1 MANGCISDATIT
13 TLRGVS
19 FDGRVR
25 SRAAG
30 FAVVA
35 DPFDGRAD
43 AFPAFWRWGGDTGE
57 AAARFL
63 LTGAALAV
71 GLARV
76 AFGGF
81 EAFRGAALGDGSD
94 RDAVER
100 FFAINQWGVTACA
113 ENHEFSMP
121 TRGAVIRR
129 AICAVMAVSDTSILK
144 ERWISP
150 IARETCVQYNPAV
163 TEAQQPR
170 TEPRE
175 IVELRRLKEQQPD
188 LSSAADLQI
197 ELLQL
202 QRRVQS
208 RVPLP
213 AINLDAAHLTG
224 LLAAGP
230 ILHFDHLKIDW
241 SDVRFLVRAAA
252 AAMRTHEALDA
263 ADLRKIDLIA
273 RDAERLPSLV
283 RAWFEG
289 TGPSGTVPAELEGL
303 ETVLLQA
310 MRPILTRAADAIL
323 ARVDLA
329 DWMRGH
335 CPVCGGEPDL
345 AVITP
350 AAERLLICSRCL
362 ARWRFDQIMCP
373 FCRNA
378 DRSRITSFT
387 SRDGRYRLSACDVCE
402 RYLKAYDAR
411 NASRPVMPAVDSV
424 ATLPLD
430 AAAMQRGYK

>member
-1 MANGCISDATIT
+1 
-13 TLRGVS
+13 
-19 FDGRVR
+19 
-25 SRAAG
+25 
-30 FAVVA
+30 
-35 DPFDGRAD
+35 
-43 AFPAFWRWGGDTGE
+43 
-57 AAARFL
+57 
-63 LTGAALAV
+63 
-71 GLARV
+71 
-76 AFGGF
+76 
-81 EAFRGAALGDGSD
+81 
-94 RDAVER
+94 
-100 FFAINQWGVTACA
+100 
-113 ENHEFSMP
+113 
-121 TRGAVIRR
+121 
-129 AICAVMAVSDTSILK
+129 MAVLATRILN
-144 ERWISP
+144 ERWFSP
-150 IARETCVQYNPAV
+150 IARATCVQYNPAV

-170 TEPRE
+170 AEPRE

-213 AINLDAAHLTG
+213 AINLDAAHLAR
-224 LLAAGP
+224 LLAAGS

-241 SDVRFLVRAAA
+241 SDLRFLVRAAA

-263 ADLRKIDLIA
+263 ADLRKIDFIT

-289 TGPSGTVPAELEGL
+289 TGQSGTVPAEVEGL
-303 ETVLLQA
+303 ETVVLQA

-329 DWMRGH
+329 QWTRGH

>member
-1 MANGCISDATIT
+1 
-13 TLRGVS
+13 
-19 FDGRVR
+19 
-25 SRAAG
+25 
-30 FAVVA
+30 
-35 DPFDGRAD
+35 
-43 AFPAFWRWGGDTGE
+43 
-57 AAARFL
+57 
-63 LTGAALAV
+63 
-71 GLARV
+71 
-76 AFGGF
+76 
-81 EAFRGAALGDGSD
+81 
-94 RDAVER
+94 
-100 FFAINQWGVTACA
+100 
-113 ENHEFSMP
+113 
-121 TRGAVIRR
+121 
-129 AICAVMAVSDTSILK
+129 
-144 ERWISP
+144 
-150 IARETCVQYNPAV
+150 V

-188 LSSAADLQI
+188 LASAVDLQI

-202 QRRVQS
+202 QRRVQT

-213 AINLDAAHLTG
+213 AINLEAAHLTT
-224 LLAAGP
+224 LLTGGP
-230 ILHFDHLKIDW
+230 ILQFENLKIDW

-263 ADLRKIDLIA
+263 ADLRKIDVIT
-273 RDAERLPSLV
+273 RDAERLPSII

-289 TGPSGTVPAELEGL
+289 TGQSRELPPEVEGL

-323 ARVDLA
+323 ARVDLT
-329 DWMRGH
+329 DWTRGY

-373 FCRNA
+373 FCRND

-387 SRDGRYRLSACDVCE
+387 SRDGRYRLQACDVCE

>member
-1 MANGCISDATIT
+1 M
-13 TLRGVS
+13 
-19 FDGRVR
+19 
-25 SRAAG
+25 
-30 FAVVA
+30 
-35 DPFDGRAD
+35 
-43 AFPAFWRWGGDTGE
+43 
-57 AAARFL
+57 
-63 LTGAALAV
+63 
-71 GLARV
+71 
-76 AFGGF
+76 
-81 EAFRGAALGDGSD
+81 
-94 RDAVER
+94 
-100 FFAINQWGVTACA
+100 
-113 ENHEFSMP
+113 
-121 TRGAVIRR
+121 
-129 AICAVMAVSDTSILK
+129 
-144 ERWISP
+144 
-150 IARETCVQYNPAV
+150 

-170 TEPRE
+170 SEPRE
-175 IVELRRLKEQQPD
+175 IVELRRLKEEQPD
-188 LSSAADLQI
+188 LASAVDLQI

-202 QRRVQS
+202 QRRVQT

-213 AINLDAAHLTG
+213 GINLDTAHLTR
-224 LLAAGP
+224 LLQAGP

-241 SDVRFLVRAAA
+241 SDLRFLVRAAA
-252 AAMRTHEALDA
+252 AAMRTHEALEA
-263 ADLRKIDLIA
+263 ADLRKIDLIT
-273 RDAERLPSLV
+273 RDSERLPSIV
-283 RAWFEG
+283 RVWFDG
-289 TGPSGTVPAELEGL
+289 TGQSGNPPSEIEGL

-310 MRPILTRAADAIL
+310 MRPILTRAADAIV

-329 DWMRGH
+329 GWVHGH

-378 DRSRITSFT
+378 ERERITSFT

-411 NASRPVMPAVDSV
+411 RATRPVMPAVDSV

>member
-1 MANGCISDATIT
+1 
-13 TLRGVS
+13 
-19 FDGRVR
+19 
-25 SRAAG
+25 
-30 FAVVA
+30 
-35 DPFDGRAD
+35 
-43 AFPAFWRWGGDTGE
+43 
-57 AAARFL
+57 
-63 LTGAALAV
+63 
-71 GLARV
+71 
-76 AFGGF
+76 
-81 EAFRGAALGDGSD
+81 
-94 RDAVER
+94 
-100 FFAINQWGVTACA
+100 
-113 ENHEFSMP
+113 
-121 TRGAVIRR
+121 
-129 AICAVMAVSDTSILK
+129 
-144 ERWISP
+144 
-150 IARETCVQYNPAV
+150 V

-202 QRRVQS
+202 QRRVQT
-208 RVPLP
+208 RVSLP
-213 AINLDAAHLTG
+213 AINLEAAHLNA

-230 ILHFDHLKIDW
+230 ILQFDHLKIDW

-252 AAMRTHEALDA
+252 AAMRTHEALEP
-263 ADLRKIDLIA
+263 ADLRKIDVIT
-273 RDAERLPSLV
+273 RDAEKLPAVL
-283 RAWFEG
+283 RTWFDG
-289 TGPSGTVPAELEGL
+289 TGDSGVVPTEIEGL

-323 ARVDLA
+323 ARVDLTSWA
-329 DWMRGH
+329 RGR

-350 AAERLLICSRCL
+350 AAERLLICGRCL
-362 ARWRFDQIMCP
+362 GRWKFDQIMCP

-402 RYLKAYDAR
+402 RYIKAYDAR
-411 NASRPVMPAVDSV
+411 SASRPVMPSVDSV

>member
-1 MANGCISDATIT
+1 MLAPSGFDIRISKKT
-13 TLRGVS
+13 
-19 FDGRVR
+19 
-25 SRAAG
+25 G
-30 FAVVA
+30 F
-35 DPFDGRAD
+35 P
-43 AFPAFWRWGGDTGE
+43 
-57 AAARFL
+57 
-63 LTGAALAV
+63 
-71 GLARV
+71 
-76 AFGGF
+76 
-81 EAFRGAALGDGSD
+81 
-94 RDAVER
+94 
-100 FFAINQWGVTACA
+100 QYQ
-113 ENHEFSMP
+113 
-121 TRGAVIRR
+121 RR
-129 AICAVMAVSDTSILK
+129 
-144 ERWISP
+144 R
-150 IARETCVQYNPAV
+150 RVQYNPAV

-188 LSSAADLQI
+188 LASAVDLQI

-202 QRRVQS
+202 QRRVQT

-213 AINLDAAHLTG
+213 AINLEAAHLTT
-224 LLAAGP
+224 LLTGGP
-230 ILHFDHLKIDW
+230 ILQFENLKIDW

-263 ADLRKIDLIA
+263 ADLRKIDVIT
-273 RDAERLPSLV
+273 RDAERLPSII

-289 TGPSGTVPAELEGL
+289 TGQSRELPPEVEGL

-323 ARVDLA
+323 ARVDLT
-329 DWMRGH
+329 DWTRGY

-373 FCRNA
+373 FCRND

-387 SRDGRYRLSACDVCE
+387 SRDGRYRLQACDVCE